1 MKTHGKNCKK
11 HLIQIAGML
20 RSYPVVTIDFHP
32 FWAPNRSNFFFRQER
47 QLQASK
53 KERKTAIQQVPM
65 GGTVLNPPI
74 FGECFSEAKGKTL
87 LRWSFSNSAPKR
99 SVTSKSKSTAQNIR
113 PGNVSNLWAFLSQ
126 IQISMPHHGDEKTSF
141 CKIRWKTKTEGTNTP
156 VLLTSVSNVFWIWN
170 RLH

>member
-74 FGECFSEAKGKTL
+74 FGECFGFRSK
-87 LRWSFSNSAPKR
+87 RQNSFKVVVLKFSPQKECH
-99 SVTSKSKSTAQNIR
+99 K
-113 PGNVSNLWAFLSQ
+113 Q
-126 IQISMPHHGDEKTSF
+126 I
-141 CKIRWKTKTEGTNTP
+141 
-156 VLLTSVSNVFWIWN
+156 
-170 RLH
+170 